1 MTFVVISESFYD
13 RDGDTATEFVEMTK
27 RQILENNGRV
37 LDEDQKSNYVIFD
50 DGYRQDVWSMI
61 SSG

>member
-13 RDGDTATEFVEMTK
+13 RDGDTATELVEMTK

>member
-1 MTFVVISESFYD
+1 MTFVVISQSFTD
-13 RDGDTATEFVEMTK
+13 KDGDTAAEIVEMTK

-50 DGYRQDVWSMI
+50 DGYRQDVWALI
-61 SSG
+61 STG